1 MQPDKILPVKH
12 AHFLIN
18 RNFALLWSGQI
29 VSFAGDFIFDTTLI
43 LWIATLIAR
52 GQSWAPLAVSGVLA
66 AASIA
71 VFVVGPIA
79 GVFADRWDKRRT
91 MLKMDATRAILMI
104 LLLFL
109 TDRDAINRPLP
120 FLPAIH
126 MSISW
131 QLGSIYVIVFLA
143 SSCSQFFNPSVLTLI
158 SDIVEADEQA
168 RAMGLIQT
176 MAGLAGIFGPSL
188 ATLLFFSVGVQ
199 YALLL
204 NAFSFVVSFLAVL
217 LIRAPQAT
225 LSVEPG
231 QQGHFL
237 RELGEGLRFFATSP
251 VLTTILITGVLIM
264 FYEGSYQA
272 LGVFF
277 VTQNLRAPVSF
288 YGFLGTALAAGLTIG
303 ALLAGMLAQRIG
315 VARMFWTAIIVEG
328 MLTLIFARM
337 SLFLPALALLCIMG
351 GFIAAV
357 NVAATPLMLRV
368 TPKQLIGRVAA
379 VVNPV
384 MNLALLLSVS
394 LAGFLDSTVLHS
406 FHAHLLGLSFGS
418 IDTIFLVTGVIIIA
432 SGFYSM
438 IRMRGLDADQANAG
452 K

>member
-1 MQPDKILPVKH
+1 MQPDKTLPVKH

-18 RNFALLWSGQI
+18 RNFALLWGGQI
-29 VSFAGDFIFDTTLI
+29 ISFAGDFIFDTTLI

-52 GQSWAPLAVSGVLA
+52 GQRWAPLAVSGVLA

-91 MLKMDATRAILMI
+91 MLKMDAARAILMI

-109 TDRDAINRPLP
+109 TGVVALP

-126 MSISW
+126 LSTYW
-131 QLGSIYVIVFLA
+131 QLGSIYLIVFLA
-143 SSCSQFFNPSVLTLI
+143 SSCSQFFNPAVLTLI

-168 RAMGLIQT
+168 RATGLIQT

-199 YALLL
+199 WAILLD
-204 NAFSFVVSFLAVL
+204 AFSFVISFLAVL
-217 LIRAPQAT
+217 LIRAPKAI

-231 QQGHFL
+231 QQGHFW
-237 RELGEGLRFFATSP
+237 REFGEGLRFFATSP

-277 VTQNLRAPVSF
+277 VTQNLHAPVSS
-288 YGFLGTALAAGLTIG
+288 YGFLGTALAAGLTVG

-315 VARMFWTAIIVEG
+315 VARMFWAAIIVEG
-328 MLTLIFARM
+328 VLTLIFARM
-337 SLFLPALALLCIMG
+337 SLFLPALALLGIMG

-394 LAGFLDSTVLHS
+394 LAGFLDSAVLHS
-406 FHAHLLGLSFGS
+406 FHSRLLGLSFGS
-418 IDTIFLVTGVIIIA
+418 IDTIFLVTGVIIVA
-432 SGFYSM
+432 SGIYSM
-438 IRMRGLDADQANAG
+438 IRMRGLDVDQPS
-452 K
+452 